1 MSEKFNPDSFAP
13 FLESMKRAQSRG
25 APTVPSVAPILKAL
39 ANAQDMELDTAALL
53 FRVSLPIETLASAL
67 KDLEVNGLL
76 RRRIEDGRE
85 LIQLTRTG
93 EQVARVQL

>member
-1 MSEKFNPDSFAP
+1 
-13 FLESMKRAQSRG
+13 
-25 APTVPSVAPILKAL
+25 
-39 ANAQDMELDTAALL
+39 
-53 FRVSLPIETLASAL
+53 VSLPIETLASTL

>member
-1 MSEKFNPDSFAP
+1 MSEKFNPESFAP

-25 APTVPSVAPILKAL
+25 APAVPSVAPILKAL
-39 ANAQDMELDTAALL
+39 ANAQDMELDTAALIS
-53 FRVSLPIETLASAL
+53 RVSLPIETLASTL

>member
-1 MSEKFNPDSFAP
+1 MSSVFSGA
-13 FLESMKRAQSRG
+13 RG
-25 APTVPSVAPILKAL
+25 GIQLIWTAV
-39 ANAQDMELDTAALL
+39 ELDTAALL

-93 EQVARVQL
+93 EQVARAQL